1 MKKFYLLLSVLILSI
16 LISKTYSQSIKQYS
30 GEYSNG
36 TGTPGKANY
45 SYYEKDGASI
55 KHGSFT
61 YSNIVKT
68 TLGFYNISINGNY
81 KDNYKNGAWT
91 YVISYKDFNTGMG
104 NIYSTGN
111 IKLTSNYANG
121 YPDGNWN
128 YSETNQARSKTL
140 SGWTEYYP
148 STTTIAS
155 ANFKNGLLV
164 GNFRMKGVIDNDD
177 ISGTMDD
184 NGYCINEWV
193 FTSGKTDIKETKYQ
207 FYKKILISYVT
218 TSVSTGQEIE
228 KSNFSENEVTLIKNY
243 ADGLISN
250 SDLKNA
256 GIKIDTNTC
265 DITLSSTF
273 YNSNFISS
281 YITGDKSYNYN
292 EFQGKG
298 NNKYGFQI
306 KGFYMIIA
314 ARIKFTKLFEIREYN
329 RAIEYLDNINST
341 AYQLNKSL
349 DDLKFVLKYYEKSLS
364 STDAQILKSKISE
377 CENKMENKK
386 NQEIEKDNEYKAIKE
401 FDPSK
406 SDLETLKIFLVR
418 VKAYNEKYPED
429 FYNSNS
435 NSKYPIEANI
445 ESYIE
450 LRNQEVKKSELESIY
465 YFDAKKQDKET
476 LLKALQQ
483 INSFKEKY
491 NDITNDEKVI
501 LDDKTTIIEKAL
513 KKYK

>member
-1 MKKFYLLLSVLILSI
+1 MKNLFLLFAVFTLSSTNTQLF
-16 LISKTYSQSIKQYS
+16 SQSIKQYS
-30 GEYSNG
+30 GEFSNG
-36 TGTPGKANY
+36 SGTPGKATF
-45 SYYEKDGASI
+45 SYYEKDGAQI
-55 KHGSFT
+55 KNGKFSYTQNVNGTYGSYNCT
-61 YSNIVKT
+61 ISGNYKENNKDGAWI
-68 TLGFYNISINGNY
+68 YNISF
-81 KDNYKNGAWT
+81 KDY
-91 YVISYKDFNTGMG
+91 NTGMG

-111 IKLTSNYANG
+111 IKLTSNYTDG

-140 SGWTEYYP
+140 TGWTAYYP

-155 ANFKNGLLV
+155 ANFKNGVLV
-164 GNFRMKGVIDNDD
+164 GNFKMKGDIDNND

-218 TSVSTGQEIE
+218 TSVSTGQVIE
-228 KSNFSENEVTLIKNY
+228 KSNFSENELTIIKNY
-243 ADGLISN
+243 ADGLISY

-256 GIKIDTNTC
+256 EIKIDTNSC
-265 DITLSSTF
+265 DITLNSTF
-273 YNSNFISS
+273 YNGNFLSS

-298 NNKYGFQI
+298 NNEHGFKV

-314 ARIKFTKLFEIREYN
+314 ARINYTKLFEIREYN
-329 RAIEYLDNINST
+329 RAIEDLENINST

-349 DDLKFVLKYYEKSLS
+349 DDLNFVLKYYEKSLN
-364 STDAQILKSKISE
+364 STDAQTLKSKISA
-377 CENKMENKK
+377 CENKIENKK

-418 VKAYNEKYPED
+418 VKAYNEKYPKD

-450 LRNQEVKKSELESIY
+450 LRNKEVKKSELESIY
-465 YFDAKKQDKET
+465 YFDAKKQDKEA

-491 NDITNDEKVI
+491 QDISDNEKSILDEK
-501 LDDKTTIIEKAL
+501 TSIIEKAL